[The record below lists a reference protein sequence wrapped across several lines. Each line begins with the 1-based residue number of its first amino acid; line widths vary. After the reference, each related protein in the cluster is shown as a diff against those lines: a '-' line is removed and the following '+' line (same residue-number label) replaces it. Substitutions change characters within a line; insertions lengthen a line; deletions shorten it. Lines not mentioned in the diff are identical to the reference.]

1 MKSDYGHEATDELI
15 DELEKKIAREY
26 RKAVK
31 EAQEKLDDYLRRFEI
46 KDEKWQLMVARGE
59 KTAEEYKAW
68 REAQI
73 MTGKRWEALKN
84 QLAADYHN
92 ANVIARGIVT
102 GAMPEAYAVNM
113 NWATY
118 QLEKLGRVDTG
129 FTLYSRETVERIL
142 RDNPDLL
149 PAPGRNM
156 KARLAAGKD
165 VAWQAGQ
172 IQSVTLQS
180 IAQGESIPH
189 MAQRIARTMG
199 ETNHKSTIRYAR
211 TAMTGAQN
219 AGRQDAYRRAEA
231 LGVKMKRRWIATLDN
246 RTRHEHRQLD
256 GQERGTDEPFEVD
269 GYEIMYPGDP
279 SAEPFLIWSCRCTTR
294 AVVSGWDRK
303 SGALRSDSAIG
314 DMTYGEWKEERGKSD
329 SITKQEEISET
340 MRRKT
345 INELYRGKK
354 PKA

>member
-1 MKSDYGHEATDELI
+1 MADYGHEQTDELI
-15 DELEKKIAREY
+15 AALEKKIAREY
-26 RKAVK
+26 RQAVK
-31 EAQEKLDDYLRRFEI
+31 EAQEKLDDYLRRFAI

-165 VAWQAGQ
+165 IAWQAGQ

-180 IAQGESIPH
+180 IVQGESIPH

-199 ETNHKSTIRYAR
+199 ESNHKSTIRYAR

-219 AGRQDAYRRAEA
+219 AGRQDAYKRAEA

-256 GQERGTDEPFEVD
+256 GQERGTEEPFTVD

-279 SAEPFLIWSCRCTTR
+279 SAEGFLVWNCRCTTR
-294 AVVSGWDRK
+294 AVVDGWESK
-303 SGALRSDSAIG
+303 SRALRSDEAIG
-314 DMTYGEWKEERGKSD
+314 GQSYEEWREGHSRPER
-329 SITKQEEISET
+329 ITKQEEISEA

-345 INELYRGKK
+345 INELYMEKGGKG
-354 PKA
+354 